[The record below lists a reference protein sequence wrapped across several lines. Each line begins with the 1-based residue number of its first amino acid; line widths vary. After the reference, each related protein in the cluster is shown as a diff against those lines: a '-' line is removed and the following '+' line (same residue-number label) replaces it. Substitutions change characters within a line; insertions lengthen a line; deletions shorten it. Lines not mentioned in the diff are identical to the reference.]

1 MQRLKDINPFITCNH
16 LVTQEAVQLS
26 GLTYKVDAPEG
37 SDIDAVYGYLE
48 DRPIHIEVSPTWHD
62 DKRYFTFTVD
72 REYDKIVTKVRYPA
86 RMCPLCQERARR
98 VDLNL
103 PVTFITGR
111 ETVLTQLRY
120 FFSIPAGSYEWNYS
134 FGTILHFLR
143 GRERLGDALR
153 NVIYSDIIRATQFF
167 IQSNQAYHSFVEEIS
182 PDERPIAFIPKR
194 IEQRDSS
201 YIVAI
206 EVHFQDN
213 AIQQTLVEIKQ

>member
-98 VDLNL
+98 VDLNKVFL
-103 PVTFITGR
+103 QHSCGI
-111 ETVLTQLRY
+111 LRMELLIRY
-120 FFSIPAGSYEWNYS
+120 
-134 FGTILHFLR
+134 HF
-143 GRERLGDALR
+143 
-153 NVIYSDIIRATQFF
+153 
-167 IQSNQAYHSFVEEIS
+167 
-182 PDERPIAFIPKR
+182 AFP
-194 IEQRDSS
+194 QRSRTS
-201 YIVAI
+201 W
-206 EVHFQDN
+206 
-213 AIQQTLVEIKQ
+213 